1 MPDIGTFW
9 FAMTI
14 ATGALL
20 VVQLTAIAR
29 PKSAQRNRG
38 TGPASPGVIAGAAS
52 ILVVFALALIGSTRE
67 RKDGLG
73 ADSGLFGDGDGDS
86 GGDGCGGD

>member
-20 VVQLTAIAR
+20 IVQLTATPR
-29 PKSAQRNRG
+29 PRGPQNDRDKSSDR
-38 TGPASPGVIAGAAS
+38 
-52 ILVVFALALIGSTRE
+52 
-67 RKDGLG
+67 DGG
-73 ADSGLFGDGDGDS
+73 H
-86 GGDGCGGD
+86 